1 MTETEVDLA
10 DLPGV
15 GAKTA
20 EKLRDAGY
28 GSMMAIATMNA
39 GKLQETADI
48 GEKTA
53 TSIIQAAREELDI
66 GFETGAEKMEA
77 RENILRISTGSE
89 EVDEL
94 LGGGVESNCI
104 TEFYGEFGSAKTQ
117 MSLQLAVNAQI
128 PPDAKH
134 GVTNKNTDEPEDA
147 DDGGADEAD
156 DADETAADG
165 EIEPLGE
172 GVIFIDTEDTFI
184 PERVKQMAEAK
195 GMDPEKVLDN
205 IYVARAYNSDHQILL
220 GEKAQDIASEN
231 DVGLIVVDSLTAQFR
246 SDYVGRGQLADR
258 QQKLNQHMHTL
269 QRLAN
274 TYNAAVVVTNQVMA
288 NPGQLFGDPTTAIG
302 GHIISHNSAFRIYLR
317 KSKKDKRIARLVD
330 CPYLPEGEAVFKVDG
345 TGIIDA

>member
-1 MTETEVDLA
+1 MSTEQETDLSE
-10 DLPGV
+10 LPGV
-15 GAKTA
+15 GKKTA
-20 EKLRDAGY
+20 EKLRDGGY
-28 GSMMAIATMNA
+28 GSLMSIATMDA
-39 GKLQETADI
+39 SKLQETADI

-53 TSIIQAAREELDI
+53 TTIISAARDELDI
-66 GFETGAEKMEA
+66 GFTTGSEKMEK
-77 RENILRISTGSE
+77 RESIERIPTGSE
-89 EVDEL
+89 EVNEL
-94 LGGGVESNCI
+94 LGGGVESQCI

-117 MSLQLAVNAQI
+117 MALQLAVNIQL
-128 PPDAKH
+128 PDN
-134 GVTNKNTDEPEDA
+134 GVDTDTADEEDEESTNTTPVDTDEST
-147 DDGGADEAD
+147 GN
-156 DADETAADG
+156 
-165 EIEPLGE
+165 
-172 GVIFIDTEDTFI
+172 GVIFIDTEDTFV

-195 GMDPEKVLDN
+195 GLDPEKVLDN
-205 IYVARAYNSDHQILL
+205 IFVARAYNSDHQILL
-220 GEKAQDIASEN
+220 AEEAQDIAREN
-231 DVGLIVVDSLTAQFR
+231 DIGLIVVDSLTAQFR

-330 CPYLPEGEAVFKVDG
+330 CPYLPEGEAVFKVDE